1 MTNKYKHTKTS
12 YGYYETTPKPTE
24 EELQIYY
31 HDKYYQEGL
40 GSYQIQYTEDEILYF
55 KNRLDRHYYIVKP
68 FLKTVNDPNFLDIG
82 AGEGFTAKYFADKNL
97 SPESIDYSS
106 AGIKQQNPELLST
119 HEEGNIFNL
128 LSQKITMKRKY
139 NLLILQN
146 VLEHVIDPSG
156 LCMKMEKLLSDDGI
170 CLITIPNDYS
180 EMQLNARAKNMI
192 QNEFWL
198 SPPEHL
204 QYFNCTN
211 ISHFLSAQNW
221 EILDMITDFPV
232 DIYYYNENS
241 NYINNPAKGK
251 RVHKARVEIEN
262 LMHKRPLIDV
272 VKLCRAMA
280 KVGIGRNITLV
291 ARPNPG

>member
-1 MTNKYKHTKTS
+1 MTNKYKQTKTPN
-12 YGYYETTPKPTE
+12 GYYKTTPEPTE
-24 EELQIYY
+24 EELQSYY
-31 HDKYYQEGL
+31 HDKYYQQGL

-55 KNRLDRHYYIVKP
+55 KNRLDRHYYIVRP
-68 FLKTVNDPNFLDIG
+68 FLETVNHARFLDIG
-82 AGEGFTAKYFADKNL
+82 AGEGFTTKYFANKNL
-97 SPESIDYSS
+97 RPESIDYSS

-119 HEEGNIFNL
+119 HEEGNIFQL
-128 LSQKITMKRKY
+128 LSQKITLTKKY

-146 VLEHVIDPSG
+146 VLEHVIDPSE
-156 LCMKMEKLLSDDGI
+156 LCFKMEKLLSDDGI

-180 EMQLNARAKNMI
+180 EMQLNARAKKMI
-192 QNEFWL
+192 QRDFWV

-211 ISHFLSAQNW
+211 ISKFLNAQNW

-232 DIYYYNENS
+232 DVYYYNEDS
-241 NYINNPAKGK
+241 NYIDDPIKGK
-251 RVHKARVEIEN
+251 KVHKARVEIEN
-262 LMHKRPLIDV
+262 LMQEKPLTDV

-291 ARPNPG
+291 ARPARG